1 MVDVDNFAFVDV
13 AVVATV
19 AEVATIAIGAA
30 DVVFV
35 GVAVVAVIET
45 VAVVAQG
52 MFFQRGEI
60 KDLSFDKV
68 CFLFMLPLKL
78 LLVIRTITSQILRC
92 NI

>member
-1 MVDVDNFAFVDV
+1 MVDVDDFVFVDV
-13 AVVATV
+13 AVVA
-19 AEVATIAIGAA
+19 IDAIGAA
-30 DVVFV
+30 DVVFVVFV

-52 MFFQRGEI
+52 MFFQQGEI

-78 LLVIRTITSQILRC
+78 LLEIRTIKSQILRC

>member
-1 MVDVDNFAFVDV
+1 MVDVDDFAFVDV
-13 AVVATV
+13 AADATV
-19 AEVATIAIGAA
+19 AIDAA

-52 MFFQRGEI
+52 MFFQLGEI

-78 LLVIRTITSQILRC
+78 LLEIRTITSQILRC